1 MRKIVYM
8 IITLVLVGM
17 YSKIEAKD
25 LKNFYKV
32 SNEIYRSAQPDKEEM
47 RMAEKMGVKTV
58 LSLRNYNDDKDEA
71 KGTGLI
77 LKRVK
82 MNAGDINDKEIIIAM
97 RIIKE
102 SEKPILVHCLH
113 GSDRTGAV
121 IAMYRIIFEGVSKE
135 KAIEEM
141 KEKKYGHHGKIFGNI
156 EEYIIKSDINK
167 LKEEIEK

>member
-1 MRKIVYM
+1 MKKIFYM
-8 IITLVLVGM
+8 MMIFVLAGT
-17 YSKIEAKD
+17 YSKIEAEE

-32 SNEIYRSAQPDKEEM
+32 SSELYRSAQPSKKEMKIVEEM
-47 RMAEKMGVKTV
+47 GIKTV

-71 KGTGLI
+71 KGTNLI

-82 MNAGDINDKEIIIAM
+82 MSASDIKDRDIIAAM
-97 RIIKE
+97 KVIKE
-102 SEKPILVHCLH
+102 SEKPILIHCLH

-156 EEYIIKSDINK
+156 EKYIMKSDINR
-167 LKEEIEK
+167 LKTEIMK